1 MGLLGVGE
9 DSGVPQRLE
18 GTERRGSAQ
27 VWPQA
32 LSPWAEWEYS
42 VPCGWPV
49 TTRSARCP
57 RTKQSLPLR
66 RDDPS
71 VKARQEDFVAQSR
84 TESCEWVS
92 LPFPCSPLSLGVA

>member
-32 LSPWAEWEYS
+32 LSPGAEWEYS
-42 VPCGWPV
+42 VLCGWPV

-57 RTKQSLPLR
+57 RTKDKAELALEEEWPECQS
-66 RDDPS
+66 
-71 VKARQEDFVAQSR
+71 
-84 TESCEWVS
+84 
-92 LPFPCSPLSLGVA
+92 SPGGLCGTK